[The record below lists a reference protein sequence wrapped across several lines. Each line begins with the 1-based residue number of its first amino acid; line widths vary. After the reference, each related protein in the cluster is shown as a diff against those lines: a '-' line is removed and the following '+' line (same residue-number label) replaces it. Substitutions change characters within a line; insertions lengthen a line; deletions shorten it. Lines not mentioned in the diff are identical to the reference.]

1 MALSDMA
8 ARNAKPTT
16 KPFKVYDEGGLYLF
30 VTPAGGKFWRL
41 KYRWQG
47 AEKVLSIGSY
57 PEVSLKDARQRRDDA
72 RVLIANAVDPY
83 EERKREEKA
92 KILEKSSTLRVVALE
107 YIEKKRK
114 DGYSEKTLYKLA
126 WFLSLIEK
134 DLGDQALVDLM
145 AYEILQAIRKVEA
158 NGHHETAN
166 RVRAFVARV
175 FRYGVLT
182 GRAATNPAAELGE
195 ALIKPK
201 VRHHAAIVDPSAV
214 GELLRHIEAYVGYA
228 STRLAL
234 GLAPHVFV
242 RPGELRHVEWTEVDR
257 DNGVWK
263 IPAEKMKMREPH
275 SVPLSRQSLAIIN
288 EAHRHFGNYKLV
300 FPAQR
305 DWRKPMS
312 DNTLNKALR
321 TMGYGNE
328 EMVAHGFRS
337 TASTLLNES
346 RLWAPETIELALS
359 HVDDSVRGIYQR
371 SQFWD
376 ERVEMAQ
383 WWSDYLDHLRAG
395 VDVLSPK
402 QFAQR
407 QRPNQGPL
415 LAKSS
420 RFSSVTMKVTLPDRV
435 GYLNSKAIML
445 SSKS

>member
-1 MALSDMA
+1 MALSEMT

-16 KPFKVYDEGGLYLF
+16 KPFKLYDEGGLYLF
-30 VTPAGGKFWRL
+30 VTPSGGKFWRV

-47 AEKVLSIGSY
+47 AEKVLSVGSY
-57 PEVSLKDARQRRDDA
+57 PEISLKDARQRRDDA
-72 RVLIANAVDPY
+72 RVLLANAVDPY

-92 KILEKSSTLRVVALE
+92 KILEKSSTLRVIAHE
-107 YIEKKRK
+107 FIEKKRK
-114 DGYSEKTLYKLA
+114 DGFSEKTLYKMA
-126 WFLSLIEK
+126 WFFSLIEK

-145 AYEILQAIRKVEA
+145 PYEILMAIRKVEA

-166 RVRAFVARV
+166 RIRAFISRV
-175 FRYGVLT
+175 CRYGILT

-201 VRHHAAIVDPSAV
+201 VRHHAAIIDPGAF
-214 GELLRHIEAYVGYA
+214 GQLLRDIEAYHGYIG
-228 STRLAL
+228 TRLAL
-234 GLAPHVFV
+234 RLLPHIFV
-242 RPGELRHVEWTEVDR
+242 RPGELRSAEWTEVDR
-257 DNGVWK
+257 GNCVWK
-263 IPAEKMKMREPH
+263 IPSEKMKMREPH

-288 EAHRHFGNYKLV
+288 EAHVRFGNYKLV
-300 FPAQR
+300 FPAHK

-312 DNTLNKALR
+312 DNTLNLALR
-321 TMGYGNE
+321 RMGYGNG
-328 EMVAHGFRS
+328 EMVSHGFRS

-346 RLWAPETIELALS
+346 RLWTPETIELALS

-395 VDVLSPK
+395 VDILSPK

-407 QRPNQGPL
+407 LKVP
-415 LAKSS
+415 S
-420 RFSSVTMKVTLPDRV
+420 RSIEPKTGYTSNVTMTVRFP
-435 GYLNSKAIML
+435 GQNYG
-445 SSKS
+445 